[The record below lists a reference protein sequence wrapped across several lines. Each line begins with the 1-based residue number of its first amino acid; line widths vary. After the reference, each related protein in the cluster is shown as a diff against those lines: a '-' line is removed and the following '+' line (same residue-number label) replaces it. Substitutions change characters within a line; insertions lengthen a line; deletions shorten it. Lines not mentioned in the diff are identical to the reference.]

1 MMHRVSPP
9 PSGCGILWYRNA
21 LDGGIIAI
29 SPGLHTLIVG
39 RTGAGKSRL
48 ISQILLN
55 LLPDVLNDTAIVY
68 GIDLKDGIELGPWA
82 HWMRDLADNH
92 DEVLPLLDQLD
103 QTRRQRNQ
111 MLREQGG
118 TKVTINTDTPLIV
131 VAIDEMAELAG
142 AVGKEDR
149 ARQEQCQ
156 RLLDRLLRLGRSAGI
171 TVIGATQDPRKEA
184 VPLRD
189 RFPNRIAL
197 ALTSKAETVMMMG
210 EDAVKD
216 GCAPH
221 TIPTDMPGTGYW
233 HDAMHRQAVRFRTV
247 DSLGL
252 EGFE

>member
-9 PSGCGILWYRNA
+9 PSGHGIMWYRNA

-29 SPGLHTLIVG
+29 PPGMHTLVVG

-48 ISQILLN
+48 IAQLLIN
-55 LLPDVLNDTAIVY
+55 LLPDILRGSTILY
-68 GIDLKDGIELGPWA
+68 GVDLKDGVELGGWSF
-82 HWMRDLADNH
+82 WMRDLADEP
-92 DEVLPLLDQLD
+92 DQVAPLLEKIDG
-103 QTRRQRNQ
+103 TRKERNRV
-111 MLREQGG
+111 LREQGG
-118 TKVTINTDTPLIV
+118 TKVTFDTDMPLIV
-131 VAIDEMAELAG
+131 LVVDEMAELAG
-142 AVGKEDR
+142 AVGKEER

-156 RLLDRLLRLGRSAGI
+156 RLLDRILRLGRSAGI
-171 TVIGATQDPRKEA
+171 TVVGATQDPRKEA

-189 RFPNRIAL
+189 RFSNRIAL
-197 ALTSKAETVMMMG
+197 ALTSKAETIMMMG

-233 HDAMHRQAVRFRTV
+233 YDAMHRQAVRFRTV
-247 DSLGL
+247 DSRGL